1 MLCNFYFTKGNGF
14 FESSSIETVKFRKV
28 RNKIIDLKN
37 NKTSLYKT
45 ETLYQEIIKMKN
57 AADRNRTGTGIT
69 TQNDCQIKISFADE
83 KLVGLLMKN
92 L

>member
-14 FESSSIETVKFRKV
+14 FESSSIETVEFRQV

-57 AADRNRTGTGIT
+57 AADRNRTVLS
-69 TQNDCQIKISFADE
+69 NHKY
-83 KLVGLLMKN
+83 
-92 L
+92 

>member
-14 FESSSIETVKFRKV
+14 FESSSIETAKFEQV

-45 ETLYQEIIKMKN
+45 ETLYQEIIKMKMPQ
-57 AADRNRTGTGIT
+57 TGIEPVRVSLPT
-69 TQNDCQIKISFADE
+69 GF
-83 KLVGLLMKN
+83 
-92 L
+92 